1 MSHQPTGSP
10 SGCVWA
16 FSVLAMRKFFIILYV
31 FSAIQYA
38 NAQIGFKK
46 VFDID
51 EVGLAFSSM
60 EYNGDHTVTIYGN
73 LINQGLEYGLLFASF
88 DTLGNL
94 LNYQVMYDSL
104 GDVPTLNF
112 PNSFIKLAD
121 GSGYAGIGTYFFR
134 EKGFLAIYN
143 NDGSIRKFV
152 EYPNTDVLAS
162 FYIEIFEISDGFFIL
177 GDKQLQ
183 DGFSRIFLIKTDKK
197 GNKLWEKRYGM
208 APPRENG
215 YGGIVK
221 INDNEYVIGGAS
233 TTIPT
238 TPQIVYNT
246 SNFYVIDS
254 LGNIK
259 SSWDSQPSTTDMGV
273 GYGLQRT
280 VQGGWLYST
289 NELYF
294 GPPNYL
300 YERKLKI
307 IERDINYDIVT
318 ERTYGQFGRNNVL
331 QNFKKLS
338 SGNYLILGQRA
349 VKKTPPPPYTY
360 TGLLMGSMF
369 NITSTGDSVWN
380 YLDTAFTFASNLLYD
395 AVELPSGSIIACGYS
410 RTTNILKDW
419 AWLVK
424 VSKDGCVDTLN
435 CISVSSFESSNPSS
449 KMRVYPNPTS
459 DVIYL
464 DLPNDD
470 ETTYLIFTIQGRV
483 VMSGRVLKNAV
494 DVSALLPGG
503 YLLLVQSKHGTV
515 TKKIIKT

>member
-1 MSHQPTGSP
+1 LSHQPTGSP
-10 SGCVWA
+10 SGCLWA

-246 SNFYVIDS
+246 SNFYVLAIS
-254 LGNIK
+254 NHRGIANPAQLIWG
-259 SSWDSQPSTTDMGV
+259 SDMVYNEQSKAV
-273 GYGLQRT
+273 GSIRLM
-280 VQGGWLYST
+280 
-289 NELYF
+289 
-294 GPPNYL
+294 NY
-300 YERKLKI
+300 
-307 IERDINYDIVT
+307 
-318 ERTYGQFGRNNVL
+318 
-331 QNFKKLS
+331 
-338 SGNYLILGQRA
+338 ILGHQ
-349 VKKTPPPPYTY
+349 T
-360 TGLLMGSMF
+360 
-369 NITSTGDSVWN
+369 
-380 YLDTAFTFASNLLYD
+380 
-395 AVELPSGSIIACGYS
+395 
-410 RTTNILKDW
+410 
-419 AWLVK
+419 
-424 VSKDGCVDTLN
+424 
-435 CISVSSFESSNPSS
+435 
-449 KMRVYPNPTS
+449 
-459 DVIYL
+459 IYM
-464 DLPNDD
+464 N
-470 ETTYLIFTIQGRV
+470 V
-483 VMSGRVLKNAV
+483 N
-494 DVSALLPGG
+494 
-503 YLLLVQSKHGTV
+503 
-515 TKKIIKT
+515 